1 MSVETGS
8 SVGVTEPN
16 VIYVNEA
23 GVTEDVVETLRDNR
37 DIANAIEQWSQSLR
51 LDHPNQNI
59 DVFARSR
66 WKDVKHIFS
75 QFSMCSWAVE
85 NDDILCTLADVTE
98 ALAFQKSSGRSCR
111 FELNDDTQE
120 DLWNMW
126 AEDVDLDGRIREI
139 FRELFKV
146 SQCTVGVFWQPRS
159 YVVDPPPIPGSG
171 MKRRRKTYQVV
182 VPVKLT
188 ILDPTKVV
196 PVGGLL
202 FGQERIAYI
211 ADDVEHDQ
219 FTRIFSGQ
227 VADPKVLQ
235 MLEGPYGQ
243 LTQADLNL
251 CGELGIA
258 ANRLW
263 LMRDTS
269 VFRHT
274 LTRASYERF
283 AVPRLRPALETL
295 HMKAALRSSDRATL
309 QGNANFIVVITKGT
323 DKHPAKQAEIDNLK
337 ASARVIA
344 KLPVLVGDHRL
355 NVEIVAPP
363 LDNTL
368 IESRWQVLDSR
379 LVFQALQ
386 SFQPIVQ
393 GGNSSGS
400 GVSEMSRVVSAG
412 IENRRAGI
420 ARSLEQNILGMMLE
434 VNPQLSEKPRLTF
447 APKHVSL
454 DFRNEVINTILKIR
468 DRGDISRETVL
479 EELDFSQDVEARRR
493 AREREAYDETFQSG
507 TAYSSPVTNPH
518 AEGPSI
524 EGGRPPGATTNTDA
538 NGDKKV

>member
-1 MSVETGS
+1 MTDN

-16 VIYVNEA
+16 IIYVNEA
-23 GVTEDVVETLRDNR
+23 GVPEVVVNDLRGNR

-51 LDHPNQNI
+51 LDVTRTPV
-59 DVFARSR
+59 DVFARQR
-66 WKDVKHIFS
+66 WNGAGHIFA
-75 QFSMCSWAVE
+75 QMSMCAYAVE

-98 ALAFQKSSGRSCR
+98 ALAFQKSSGPSCR

-126 AEDVDLDGRIREI
+126 AEDVDLDSRLREI
-139 FRELFKV
+139 FRETFKV
-146 SQCTVGVFWQPRS
+146 SQCYVGVFWERRT
-159 YVVDPPPIPGSG
+159 YVVEPPSIPGVQV
-171 MKRRRKTYQVV
+171 KRRKKTFNVV
-182 VPVKLT
+182 VPVKFT
-188 ILDPTKVV
+188 ILDPTKIL
-196 PVGGLL
+196 PVGNLL
-202 FGQERIAYI
+202 YGQEQFVYI
-211 ADDVEHDQ
+211 ADDVEQ
-219 FTRIFSGQ
+219 EAFTKVMAGQ
-227 VADPKVLQ
+227 IADPKVQQ
-235 MLEGPYGQ
+235 MLVGQ
-243 LTQADLNL
+243 YAANEQDRVI
-251 CGELGIA
+251 CGQLGIA
-258 ANRLW
+258 ENRLW

-283 AVPRLRPALETL
+283 ASVRLKPTLETL
-295 HMKAALRSSDRATL
+295 HLKEALRASDRAAL

-323 DKHPAKQAEIDNLK
+323 DKLPAKQEEIDNLK
-337 ASARVIA
+337 QAARVIA

-355 NVEIVAPP
+355 NVEIVSPA

-420 ARSLEQNILGMMLE
+420 ARTLEHSITSMMME
-434 VNPQLSEKPRLTF
+434 VNHQLTEKPRLTF
-447 APKHVSL
+447 SPKHVSL
-454 DFRNEVINTILKIR
+454 DFRAEVINAILKIR
-468 DRGDISRETVL
+468 DRGDISRETML

-493 AREREAYDETFQSG
+493 AREKEAYDDTFKSG
-507 TAYSSPVTNPH
+507 TPFSSPQTNPY
-518 AEGPSI
+518 AAGPSI
-524 EGGRPPGATTNTDA
+524 EGGRPPGATTDTEKNA
-538 NGDKKV
+538 DKKTG